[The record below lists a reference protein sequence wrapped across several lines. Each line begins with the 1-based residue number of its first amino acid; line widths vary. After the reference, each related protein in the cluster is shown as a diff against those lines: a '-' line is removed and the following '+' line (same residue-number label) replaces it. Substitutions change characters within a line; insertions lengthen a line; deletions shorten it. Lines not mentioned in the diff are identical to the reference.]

1 MASQYVCLYSSC
13 YRARSELPVF
23 PSCVQAT
30 CDHLPLHHSWQ
41 PPPSFSKVTFLVIVL
56 HSLKTQAFH
65 SGVCL
70 TVLEKCILSKAL
82 YVTNLGSKAWLCGLL
97 CDTLASQWWL
107 HFLHCLATDHSLLG
121 TLLST
126 SVLLSIIPS
135 LLLLTPPLWRA
146 FYCTMV
152 RCTVLRGKSLSPYMA
167 QYSPIAE
174 HQGDCLQYTQSGD
187 GDLTRETAVTH
198 SSSGQFQPIKSPQI
212 WFNGCTISF
221 YDFFSVWTTI
231 ITQTIHLA

>member
-1 MASQYVCLYSSC
+1 M
-13 YRARSELPVF
+13 
-23 PSCVQAT
+23 
-30 CDHLPLHHSWQ
+30 
-41 PPPSFSKVTFLVIVL
+41 
-56 HSLKTQAFH
+56 
-65 SGVCL
+65 
-70 TVLEKCILSKAL
+70 
-82 YVTNLGSKAWLCGLL
+82 TNLGSKTWLCGLL

-126 SVLLSIIPS
+126 SVLLSVIPS

-152 RCTVLRGKSLSPYMA
+152 RRTVLRGKSLSPYMA

-187 GDLTRETAVTH
+187 GGLTRETAVTH
-198 SSSGQFQPIKSPQI
+198 SSSGQFSTNQEPTNLIQWLYNFI
-212 WFNGCTISF
+212 LWF
-221 YDFFSVWTTI
+221 FFSVDYHYYTKLFTWPSYTWQPRCQAFPPSTFSV
-231 ITQTIHLA
+231 QVGEGLVMGLYY

>member
-1 MASQYVCLYSSC
+1 MTSLCLHSPC
-13 YRARSELPVF
+13 CRAWSELPVF

-30 CDHLPLHHSWQ
+30 CDCLPLHHSWQ
-41 PPPSFSKVTFLVIVL
+41 PPPSFSEVTYLVTVL

-65 SGVCL
+65 SGLCL
-70 TVLEKCILSKAL
+70 AFLEKDSFPKLCIWQTWAVKPGYVAL
-82 YVTNLGSKAWLCGLL
+82 LCGS
-97 CDTLASQWWL
+97 LAAQ
-107 HFLHCLATDHSLLG
+107 HFLHCLATGHSLLG

-126 SVLLSIIPS
+126 SVLSIVPS
-135 LLLLTPPLWRA
+135 LLLPTPPLWRA

-152 RCTVLRGKSLSPYMA
+152 RRTVLRGKTLSPYMA

-198 SSSGQFQPIKSPQI
+198 SSSGQF
-212 WFNGCTISF
+212 
-221 YDFFSVWTTI
+221 
-231 ITQTIHLA
+231 